1 MYEQLPLQFLAPF
14 LAMIGMTAI
23 KNVQPLSPEAV
34 FDLLKVEFSDYINN
48 ALGSNLS
55 VEFAH
60 VADIVNISFPEVIEG
75 TVFSLI
81 ISDDEIEISKN
92 ETEGDYNTDLLE
104 QHLNEFLVVKAG

>member
-1 MYEQLPLQFLAPF
+1 
-14 LAMIGMTAI
+14 MTAI
-23 KNVQPLSPEAV
+23 KNIQPLSPEAV
-34 FDLLKVEFSDYINN
+34 FDLLKVEFSEYVNN

-75 TVFSLI
+75 TVFTLTV
-81 ISDDEIEISKN
+81 SDDSIEVSKN

-104 QHLNEFLVVKAG
+104 EQLNEFLAVKAG

>member
-1 MYEQLPLQFLAPF
+1 
-14 LAMIGMTAI
+14 MTAI

-34 FDLLKVEFSDYINN
+34 FDLLKVEFSEYVNQ

-55 VEFAH
+55 VEYAH

-81 ISDDEIEISKN
+81 VSDYAIEITKN
-92 ETEGDYNTDLLE
+92 ETEGDYNTDVLE
-104 QHLNEFLVVKAG
+104 EQLHEFLTVKAG

>member
-1 MYEQLPLQFLAPF
+1 
-14 LAMIGMTAI
+14 MTAI

-34 FDLLKVEFSDYINN
+34 FDLLKVEFSEYVNQ

-55 VEFAH
+55 VEYAH

-81 ISDDEIEISKN
+81 VAEDGIEISKN

-104 QHLNEFLVVKAG
+104 QHLNEFLTAKAG

>member
-1 MYEQLPLQFLAPF
+1 
-14 LAMIGMTAI
+14 MTAI
-23 KNVQPLSPEAV
+23 NNIQPLSPEAV
-34 FDLLKVEFSDYINN
+34 FDLLKVEFSEYVNN

-75 TVFSLI
+75 TVFTLT
-81 ISDDEIEISKN
+81 ISDDSIEVSKN

-104 QHLNEFLVVKAG
+104 EQLNAFLTVKAG

>member
-1 MYEQLPLQFLAPF
+1 
-14 LAMIGMTAI
+14 MTAI
-23 KNVQPLSPEAV
+23 KNIQPLSPEAV
-34 FDLLKVEFSDYINN
+34 FDLLKVEFSEYVNN

-75 TVFSLI
+75 TVFTLTV
-81 ISDDEIEISKN
+81 SDDSIEVSKN

-104 QHLNEFLVVKAG
+104 EQLNQFLAVKAG

>member
-1 MYEQLPLQFLAPF
+1 
-14 LAMIGMTAI
+14 MTAI

-34 FDLLKVEFSDYINN
+34 FDLLKVEFSEYINQ

-55 VEFAH
+55 VEYAH

-81 ISDDEIEISKN
+81 VAEDGIEISKN

-104 QHLNEFLVVKAG
+104 QHLNEFLTAKAG